1 MKGTSNKVDDPTH
14 IHYISCGEK
23 LKKNSNNN
31 KKQQNIK
38 LSQIKL
44 LFKQN

>member
-23 LKKNSNNN
+23 LKK
-31 KKQQNIK
+31 KQQQQQK
-38 LSQIKL
+38 ATKHQIKPN
-44 LFKQN
+44 KDII